1 MTSDRSNTPG
11 ECVCMSV
18 TGAETSAIVFS
29 CRREE
34 PPGRANACPMTGSAT
49 KQSMLPARRSGLL
62 RFARNDVVGVECRSR
77 KRGCDAWA
85 CGATRG
91 IPGRHI
97 GNGPPEA
104 RPLRLHVVVVRV
116 LADVADIENDGFL
129 AEVLPPV
136 RGAEHFGP
144 DFAGLVDDRLGA
156 VAGVFDDLALLHEDQ
171 RRTIVMAVPR
181 HDAAGLDRQL
191 AEAQLAILQVP
202 AAFRDRSRPASRR

>member
-1 MTSDRSNTPG
+1 MTWLAL
-11 ECVCMSV
+11 SV
-18 TGAETSAIVFS
+18 A
-29 CRREE
+29 RE
-34 PPGRANACPMTGSAT
+34 
-49 KQSMLPARRSGLL
+49 
-62 RFARNDVVGVECRSR
+62 

-104 RPLRLHVVVVRV
+104 RPLRLHGVVVRD

-156 VAGVFDDLALLHEDQ
+156 VAGVFDDLRPVHEHQ
-171 RRTIVMAVPR
+171 RRN
-181 HDAAGLDRQL
+181 
-191 AEAQLAILQVP
+191 
-202 AAFRDRSRPASRR
+202 SRLCTPPD